1 MTVQR
6 RSALRVLGLAVLCC
20 GLMTLIDGYIHP
32 SYGVKSAV
40 KIVLFLG
47 LPLVL
52 FREQKPLVSR
62 FHAGKRGLLT
72 SFGLGIGVY
81 AVILAAYFVI
91 SGMGWYD
98 FSGIVGQ
105 LSENAGV
112 HRGNFLYISL
122 YISFANSLL
131 EEYFFRGWLFDGLV
145 PLGTGVRWSLCCVLF
160 ALYHVAMMTGWFSP
174 ILFVLSMAGLAA
186 GAAIFHWL
194 NLRYDTLLTS
204 WLVHMF
210 ANFAINTIGFLLMA

>member
-1 MTVQR
+1 MTAGKK
-6 RSALRVLGLAVLCC
+6 SALRALALAVVCC
-20 GLMTLIDGYIHP
+20 GLMAVIDGWVRP

-40 KIVLFLG
+40 KILLFLG
-47 LPLVL
+47 LPAAL
-52 FREQKPLVSR
+52 FRGQKPLFSR
-62 FHAGKRGLLT
+62 LRADKRGIFT
-72 SFGLGIGVY
+72 AFGLGFGVY

-91 SGMGWYD
+91 STMGWYD

-112 HRGNFLYISL
+112 HRGNFLYVSL
-122 YISFANSLL
+122 YISFVNSLL
-131 EEYFFRGWLFDGLV
+131 EEYFFRGWLFDSLK
-145 PLGTGVRWSLCCVLF
+145 PLGAPARWGLCCGLF

-174 ILFVLSMAGLAA
+174 ALFVLAMAGLAA

-194 NLRYDTLLTS
+194 NERFDTLLPS

>member
-1 MTVQR
+1 MTAPKKT
-6 RSALRVLGLAVLCC
+6 ALRALALAVVCC
-20 GLMTLIDGYIHP
+20 GLMAVIDGYVRP

-40 KIVLFLG
+40 KIALFFC

-52 FREQKPLVSR
+52 FRGQKPLFSR
-62 FHAGKRGLLT
+62 LRASKRGVFTVL
-72 SFGLGIGVY
+72 GLGLGVY

-91 SGMGWYD
+91 ANMGWYD

-112 HRGNFLYISL
+112 HRGNFLYVSL
-122 YISFANSLL
+122 YISFVNSLL
-131 EEYFFRGWLFDGLV
+131 EESFFRGWLFDSLR
-145 PLGTGVRWSLCCVLF
+145 PLGEAARWGLCCGLF

-174 ILFVLSMAGLAA
+174 VLFALAMAGLAA
-186 GAAIFHWL
+186 GAAIFHRL
-194 NLRYDTLLTS
+194 NERFGTLLPS

>member
-1 MTVQR
+1 MSREKTGAQH
-6 RSALRVLGLAVLCC
+6 SLLLAVACC
-20 GLMTLIDGYIHP
+20 AGMAVVDGVIRP
-32 SYGVKSAV
+32 PYGVKSAI
-40 KIVLFLG
+40 KIVLFLA
-47 LPLVL
+47 LPLL
-52 FREQKPLVSR
+52 LRKATPPHKLLRARKQ
-62 FHAGKRGLLT
+62 GLLT
-72 SFGLGIGVY
+72 ALGLGLGVY
-81 AVILAAYFVI
+81 GVILGAYFLI
-91 SGMGWYD
+91 SGLGWYD

-105 LSENAGV
+105 LSANAGV

-131 EEYFFRGWLFDGLV
+131 EEYFFRGWLFDGLAL
-145 PLGTGVRWSLCCVLF
+145 LGSVARWSLCCGLF

-174 ILFVLSMAGLAA
+174 VLFVLAMAGLAA

-210 ANFAINTIGFLLMA
+210 ANFAINTIGFLLMT